1 MERAQGVDEQAAETE
16 AAQPHEPPAGER
28 TQSSFRNGPAPAV
41 DVGQQQEPK
50 QTASEQAFETKG
62 GDAEKAAADT
72 QKVLQY
78 IRSQA
83 KLKAQEP
90 QHIQKDS
97 LIYKRLSEHYLKDY
111 LENPSPAAGK
121 GAVDKVGEQLD
132 PEGANPSDYWER
144 NASEWNAHDVPDSVK
159 LLLPDAPDKMGAAT
173 DVLRQSNREH
183 MPYID
188 APQMIGNPNTE
199 TGENS
204 DVYGGGKNV
213 SQLMHWA
220 TGVKYA
226 DQDPETMRDLFLAYE
241 MYHLEGWDKFGED
254 SINDMISED
263 AGRIM
268 GRQLMAGEIN
278 QENLAGKLDEG
289 FNESRAWVG
298 SLIKARQ
305 KELDAVI
312 TSQSVVESQMWYGA
326 MPEQVRW
333 WGDSTIY
340 MDLLGGKSVE
350 DVQGDSRT
358 QHFIEIYSLIY
369 YSDIW
374 QKQNKKIKHS
384 FFTQSMLAGKYDKV
398 FAKSVKNE
406 ELTRRE
412 KLDAYLDA
420 KAPWVP
426 GFLRPG
432 LVKAA
437 GSRLGPE
444 DKKPEPA
451 ESEERRPG
459 MDPG

>member
-1 MERAQGVDEQAAETE
+1 MERAQEGARQDQQQE
-16 AAQPHEPPAGER
+16 AAQPQEAPIEPPK
-28 TQSSFRNGPAPAV
+28 QSSFRGGAVPAV
-41 DVGQQQEPK
+41 ETGPQVEHK
-50 QTASEQAFETKG
+50 QTASEQAFEGKG
-62 GDAEKAAADT
+62 NAAKAAADT

-83 KLKAQEP
+83 KVKAAEP
-90 QHIQKDS
+90 KHIEQDS
-97 LIYKRLSEHYLKDY
+97 LIYKRLSEHYLADY
-111 LENPSPAAGK
+111 LANPNPETGKAAVG
-121 GAVDKVGEQLD
+121 KVGAQLD
-132 PEGANPSDYWER
+132 PAKADQTDFWER
-144 NASEWNAHDVPDSVK
+144 SASEWNAHEVPPSVK
-159 LLLPDAPDKMGAAT
+159 LLLPNAPDHMGAAT
-173 DVLRQSNREH
+173 AALSQENRKH

-199 TGENS
+199 TGENA

-220 TGVKYA
+220 TGVKSA
-226 DQDPETMRDLFLAYE
+226 GEDPQTIRDLFLAYE

-278 QENLAGKLDEG
+278 QENLGGKLDEG

-298 SLIKARQ
+298 SLIKGRQ

-312 TSQSVVESQMWYGA
+312 TSQSVVESQMWYGVF
-326 MPEQVRW
+326 PEQVHW
-333 WGDSTIY
+333 WGESTIY
-340 MDLLGGKSVE
+340 MDLLAGKSIDE
-350 DVQGDSRT
+350 VQSDSRT

-374 QKQNKKIKHS
+374 QKEHQKIKHS
-384 FFTQSMLAGKYDKV
+384 FFTESMLAGKYDKV
-398 FAKSVKNE
+398 FAKSVKGE
-406 ELTRRE
+406 ELTKRE

-426 GFLRPG
+426 GFVRPG
-432 LVKAA
+432 LVKMA
-437 GSRLGPE
+437 GSRLGEDPE
-444 DKKPEPA
+444 QKK
-451 ESEERRPG
+451 
-459 MDPG
+459 DH

>member
-1 MERAQGVDEQAAETE
+1 MERAQQAEQQQQPE
-16 AAQPHEPPAGER
+16 AAQPQEAPVEAPQ
-28 TQSSFRNGPAPAV
+28 QSSFRGGQVPAV
-41 DVGQQQEPK
+41 EVGAPQQAAGQS
-50 QTASEQAFETKG
+50 ASEQAFGAK
-62 GDAEKAAADT
+62 GDAARAAADT

-78 IRSQA
+78 IRTQA
-83 KLKAQEP
+83 KVKAAEP
-90 QHIQKDS
+90 KHIDQDS
-97 LIYKRLSEHYLKDY
+97 LLYKRLSEHYLKDY
-111 LENPSPAAGK
+111 LAKPSPEAGK

-132 PEGANPSDYWER
+132 PAKADQTDFWER
-144 NASEWNAHDVPDSVK
+144 SASEWNAHDVPSSMS
-159 LLLPDAPDKMGAAT
+159 LLLPGAPDKMGAAT
-173 DVLRQSNREH
+173 AALSKDNREH

-199 TGENS
+199 TGENA

-226 DQDPETMRDLFLAYE
+226 EHDPSTMRDLFLAYE
-241 MYHLEGWDKFGED
+241 MYHLEGWDNFGED
-254 SINDMISED
+254 SINDLISED

-278 QENLAGKLDEG
+278 QENLGGKLDDG

-305 KELDAVI
+305 KDLDAVI
-312 TSQSVVESQMWYGA
+312 TSQSVVESQMWYGVF
-326 MPEQVRW
+326 PEQVRW

-340 MDLLGGKSVE
+340 MDLAAGKSIDE
-350 DVQGDSRT
+350 VQSDSRT

-369 YSDIW
+369 YSDLW
-374 QKQNKKIKHS
+374 QQEQQKIKHS
-384 FFTQSMLAGKYDKV
+384 FFTESMLEGKYDKV
-398 FAKSVKNE
+398 FAKSVKGE
-406 ELTRRE
+406 ELSRRE

-432 LVKAA
+432 LEKMA
-437 GSRLGPE
+437 GSRLGEE
-444 DKKPEPA
+444 DKQEP
-451 ESEERRPG
+451 
-459 MDPG
+459 